1 MRVYQTCVCRVVV
14 AVVQQAGRNFLIGL
28 VLACGVVRVLAAD
41 GAPRTVS
48 LNGDWHFVADPSGTL
63 KLADLASVPNVR
75 PTRVPSS
82 WQSQFADLRDYA
94 GVAWYWRTVNLESV
108 EPGQVALLRFG
119 AVDYL
124 ADVYVNGQKVGSHEG
139 GYLPFEFDVTAL
151 LRTGENQFAVRVV
164 DPGADPKEVEG
175 IRYAEIPHGKQ
186 NWYVQT
192 SGLWQ
197 AVEIDFRPRMHFG
210 PVHITAGADGQFKIR
225 AEVQNV
231 TVDLPNAEP
240 LRVKARISDPAGQIV
255 WSGATELQRDRPA
268 YELSGRVTNPSLWD
282 IGRPMLYKLQ
292 VSLPTGDAQEYP
304 FGFRTFETRGGKFY
318 LNGRVVY
325 LRAALDQDFYPDT
338 IYTPPS
344 FEYLRNEM
352 EQAKLLGL
360 NMLRCHIKVPDPRY
374 LQAADES
381 GVLVWYEIPNWD
393 KLTDDAKRRAQDTLR
408 GMVERDWNHPS
419 IVIVSVINESWGAD
433 LKEASQRQWLQ
444 SAYREAKAMVPGWL
458 VVDNSAC
465 CENFHMV
472 TDIAD
477 FHQYDAIPDH
487 ASDFD
492 RFVADMNRRPG
503 WLFSPFN
510 DATVKG
516 DEPGVLSEFGNWG
529 LPRLPEEKP
538 WWFARPF
545 REDRK
550 ITLPEGVEERFASYQ
565 FNSLFPDFNALVE
578 ATQRHQWRAL
588 KYEIDS
594 IRSQTEIQ
602 GYVIT
607 EFTDLNWEANGLLD
621 MWRRPKVYASELR
634 KLQQDD
640 LLVVRAERRNLR
652 IGDKAQAD
660 VFFSHYSAQPVSGAR
675 VDWEVERT
683 ALKGSL
689 PVPASEPGTTASVG
703 QIEFVAPE
711 VETPTR
717 LDLKARLSAG
727 GKVISE
733 TSLDFYCYPP
743 KPAELPPPVSFHDP
757 AGRLRRLVNE
767 MRDRNYLAPT
777 GSEAFPVLVTSAF
790 DDTAK
795 QVLQAGGRVILL
807 PSDKQTLAPGLDIV
821 PRAKSTL
828 DGNWIS
834 SFLWIRKD
842 REPFKVIGFETF
854 PGFEMQAA
862 TPPTV
867 VQGLKPENFNDVL
880 SGIFYGWIH
889 SNVGT
894 LVQARAGK
902 GKLLICT
909 FSLGTTYGSDPYAT
923 YLLDALVQYIVSG
936 PSPTLE
942 IPLSAP

>member
-1 MRVYQTCVCRVVV
+1 MDRFKWRLLIVLFLCFG
-14 AVVQQAGRNFLIGL
+14 AGT
-28 VLACGVVRVLAAD
+28 
-41 GAPRTVS
+41 RTGIASGSSIS
-48 LNGDWHFVADPSGTL
+48 LDGDWHFLADPSGTL
-63 KLADLASVPNVR
+63 KLSDLADAPNIR

-82 WQSQFADLRDYA
+82 WQQQFADLRDYA
-94 GVAWYWRTVNLESV
+94 GVAWYWRTVSLEAIR
-108 EPGQVALLRFG
+108 PDQLALLHFG
-119 AVDYL
+119 AVDYR
-124 ADVYVNGQKVGSHEG
+124 ADVYVNGQEVGSHEG
-139 GYLPFEFDVTAL
+139 GYLPFEFDVTNLIRA
-151 LRTGENQFAVRVV
+151 GENQFAVRVV

-197 AVEIDFRPRMHFG
+197 DVQIDIRPRMHFG
-210 PVHITAGADGQFKIR
+210 PVHISAGADGQFRIR
-225 AEVQNV
+225 LEVRNV
-231 TVDLPNAEP
+231 TVDLPIAET
-240 LRVKARISDPAGQIV
+240 LRVKARISDPEGKEV
-255 WSGATELQRDRPA
+255 WSGVAELRRGQAD
-268 YELSGRVTNPSLWD
+268 YQLSGRVPNPSLWD
-282 IGRPMLYKLQ
+282 IGRPILYKLH
-292 VSLPTGDAQEYP
+292 VSLPTGDEQESP

-318 LNGRVVY
+318 LNGHVVY
-325 LRAALDQDFYPDT
+325 LRAALDQDFFPDT

-344 FEYLRNEM
+344 FEFLRHEM

-360 NMLRCHIKVPDPRY
+360 NLLRCHIKVPDPRY

-381 GVLVWYEIPNWD
+381 GVLIWYEIPNWD
-393 KLTDDAKRRAQDTLR
+393 KLTEDAKRRERETLR

-419 IVIVSVINESWGAD
+419 IVIVSLINESWGVD

-444 SAYREAKAMVPGWL
+444 SAYREAKSLVPGWL
-458 VVDNSAC
+458 LVDNSAC
-465 CENFHMV
+465 CSNFHMD

-492 RFVADMNRRPG
+492 RFVSDMASRPG

-516 DEPGVLSEFGNWG
+516 DEPLVLSEFGNWG
-529 LPRLPEEKP
+529 LPNLPDEKP

-545 REDRK
+545 AWNPS
-550 ITLPEGVEERFASYQ
+550 ITLPGGLEKRFMSYR
-565 FNSLFPDFNALVE
+565 FNSLFPDVNALIE
-578 ATQRHQWRAL
+578 ATQWAQWRSL
-588 KYEIDS
+588 QYEIES
-594 IRSQTEIQ
+594 IRSHPEIQ

-621 MWRRPKVYASELR
+621 MWRRPKAYAADLR

-640 LLVVRAERRNLR
+640 LLVVRADRRNLR
-652 IGDKAQAD
+652 IGEKAQAD
-660 VFFSHYSAQPVSGAR
+660 VSFSHYSAESAPGMQ
-675 VDWEVERT
+675 VEWQIEGT
-683 ALKGSL
+683 DLKGSL
-689 PVPASEPGTTASVG
+689 PVSASDPGTTVRVG
-703 QIEFVAPE
+703 QIEFEAPA
-711 VETPTR
+711 VPAPTR
-717 LDLKARLSAG
+717 QTLKARLMAG
-727 GKVISE
+727 EKVVSE
-733 TSLDFYCYPP
+733 TSLDFYVYPP

-767 MRDRNYLAPT
+767 MRARNYLAPT
-777 GSEAFPVLVTSAF
+777 GSEAFPVLVTSVL
-790 DDTAK
+790 DDTVK
-795 QVLQAGGRVILL
+795 QALQAGGRVILL
-807 PSDKQTLAPGLDIV
+807 PSDKQTLAPGIEIV

-842 REPFKVIGFETF
+842 HEPFKQIGFETF
-854 PGFEMQAA
+854 PGFETQAV

-867 VQGLKPENFNDVL
+867 VQGLKPQDFNDVL

-909 FSLGTTYGSDPYAT
+909 FALGTTYGSDPFAT
-923 YLLDALVQYIVSG
+923 YLLDALVQYIVAG
-936 PSPTLE
+936 PTPTLE
-942 IPLSAP
+942 LPL

>member
-1 MRVYQTCVCRVVV
+1 VV
-14 AVVQQAGRNFLIGL
+14 RSLLIGFVL
-28 VLACGVVRVLAAD
+28 VCGIAHAAGD
-41 GAPRTVS
+41 GASRTVS

-63 KLADLASVPNVR
+63 KVSDLATVPNVR

-82 WQSQFADLRDYA
+82 WQSQFADLRNYA
-94 GVAWYWRTVNLESV
+94 GVAWYWRTLSLEALA
-108 EPGQVALLRFG
+108 PGQVALLRFG
-119 AVDYL
+119 AVDYQ
-124 ADVYVNGQKVGSHEG
+124 ADIYVNGQKVGSHEG
-139 GYLPFEFDVTAL
+139 GYLPFAFDVTAL
-151 LRTGENQFAVRVV
+151 LRTGENQFAARVV
-164 DPGADPKEVEG
+164 DPGGDRTEVEG

-197 AVEIDFRPRMHFG
+197 DVALEIRPRMHFG

-225 AEVQNV
+225 AAVRSV
-231 TVDLPNAEP
+231 TVNLPNAEP
-240 LRVKARISDPAGQIV
+240 LRVKARISDPGGKEV
-255 WSGATELQRDRPA
+255 WSGAAELQRGQAD
-268 YELSGRVTNPSLWD
+268 YELSGRLAAPALWD
-282 IGRPMLYKLQ
+282 IGRPMLYRLQ
-292 VSLPTGDAQEYP
+292 VTLPTGDAQEHS
-304 FGFRTFETRGGKFY
+304 FGFRTFEVRGGKFY

-325 LRAALDQDFYPDT
+325 LRAALDQDFYPET

-344 FEYLRNEM
+344 FEYLRHEM

-381 GVLVWYEIPNWD
+381 GVLIWYEIPNWD
-393 KLTDDAKRRAQDTLR
+393 KLTEDAQRRARETLQ

-419 IVIVSVINESWGAD
+419 IVIVSLINEGWGVD

-444 SAYREAKAMVPGWL
+444 SAYKEAKSMVPGWL

-465 CENFHMV
+465 CENFHMA

-492 RFVADMNRRPG
+492 RFVADMASRPG

-516 DEPGVLSEFGNWG
+516 DEPLVLSEFGNWG
-529 LPRLPEEKP
+529 LPRLPQEKP

-545 REDRK
+545 GWNPA
-550 ITLPEGVEERFASYQ
+550 ITLPEGVEQRFAAYQ
-565 FNSLFPDFNALVE
+565 LNSVFPSLDALIE
-578 ATQRHQWRAL
+578 ATQWAQWRSL
-588 KYEIDS
+588 QYEISS
-594 IRSQTEIQ
+594 IRSHPEIQ

-621 MWRRPKVYASELR
+621 MGRRPKVYAAELR

-640 LLVVRAERRNLR
+640 VLVARADRRNLKV
-652 IGDKAQAD
+652 GDKARAE
-660 VFFSHYSAQPVSGAR
+660 VFFAHDSAQPVLSAQ
-675 VDWEVERT
+675 VDWEVEG
-683 ALKGSL
+683 ADLKGSL
-689 PVPASEPGTTASVG
+689 PVPATAPGTTISVG
-703 QIEFVAPE
+703 QIEFEASEVAAPA
-711 VETPTR
+711 R
-717 LDLKARLSAG
+717 LQLKARLRAG
-727 GKVISE
+727 DQVISE
-733 TSLDFYCYPP
+733 TALDFYSYPS
-743 KPAELPPPVSFHDP
+743 KPTELPPPVSFHDP

-767 MRDRNYLAPT
+767 MRARNYLAPT
-777 GSEAFPVLVTSAF
+777 GSEVFPVLVASVF

-795 QVLQAGGRVILL
+795 QALQAGGRVILL
-807 PSDKQTLAPGLDIV
+807 PSDKQTLAPGIEIV
-821 PRAKSTL
+821 PRAESTL

-842 REPFKVIGFETF
+842 RDPFKQIGFETL
-854 PGFEMQAA
+854 PGFETQAA

-867 VQGLKPENFNDVL
+867 VQGLKPEDFRDVL

-894 LVQARAGK
+894 LVEARAGK

-909 FSLGTTYGSDPYAT
+909 FALGTTYGSDPYAT

-936 PSPTLE
+936 PMPTLE
-942 IPLSAP
+942 LPL